1 MREGHANVT
10 GGLDRLRYT
19 KFILRYINKGI
30 DILDM
35 YIYIT
40 YINQVGLTATKE
52 KTMNIKKPASGK
64 MTAPECLAMIEN
76 QIGLKLR
83 QNDHFNGVRKTKK
96 GVYIVVDVQDPVWMS
111 SEFSALER
119 FTAQSSMI
127 KVEACGNKLVAIFA
141 DLTKREAV
149 TKRPA
154 EEVGETSAPQE
165 AEPATGEAKKASQAE
180 RVSAYLAKRQAR
192 VDRILA
198 KADRREKDG
207 QARLAAADHKASFI
221 PFGQPILVGHHS
233 EKRHRR
239 DLEMIRRNTD
249 KGFASLQ
256 EAKRLRAKAL
266 TVEENAAIFSDD
278 PAATEKLEAKIE
290 RLEQRQALMKA
301 VNTRIRA
308 GASFQ
313 DLGFSEEQEKDL
325 TAPSRFGGMG
335 FPGYKLT
342 NNNANIRRLKA
353 RLQNL
358 RKREEKEAP
367 EETVINGAR
376 IVQNLDTNRVQM
388 VFPGKPSEVMR
399 NRLKK
404 SGFRWSPFNGCW
416 QRHLSDYAVQL
427 AKELAGMNAEVSE
440 EG

>member
-1 MREGHANVT
+1 MTIEN
-10 GGLDRLRYT
+10 
-19 KFILRYINKGI
+19 
-30 DILDM
+30 
-35 YIYIT
+35 
-40 YINQVGLTATKE
+40 
-52 KTMNIKKPASGK
+52 PASVR

-83 QNDHFNGVRKTKK
+83 QNDHFNGVRITKK
-96 GVYIVVDVQDPVWMS
+96 GAYIVVDVQDPVWMS

-119 FTAQSSMI
+119 FAAQSSMI
-127 KVEACGNKLVAIFA
+127 KVEACGNKLVSIFA
-141 DLTKREAV
+141 DFLEAV
-149 TKRPA
+149 PKRPT
-154 EEVGETSAPQE
+154 EEVGETTPPQGA
-165 AEPATGEAKKASQAE
+165 AEPATGDDKKARQAE

-192 VDRILA
+192 VNRILA
-198 KADRREKDG
+198 KADRREKEG

-249 KGFASLQ
+249 KGFASLK
-256 EAKRLRAKAL
+256 EAKRLREKVL
-266 TVEENAAIFSDD
+266 SVEANAAIFSDD
-278 PAATEKLEAKIE
+278 PAATEKLEVKIE

-313 DLGFSEEQEKDL
+313 DLGFSEEQEKAL
-325 TAPSRFGGMG
+325 TSPSRFGGMG

-353 RLQNL
+353 RLQDL
-358 RKREEKEAP
+358 RKREETEAP
-367 EETVINGAR
+367 EDTVINGTR
-376 IVQNLDTNRVQM
+376 IVQNVDDNRVQM
-388 VFPGKPSEVMR
+388 VFPGKPSEAMR

-416 QRHLSDYAVQL
+416 QRHFSVYAVQL
-427 AKELAGMNAEVSE
+427 AKELAGMNADASE
-440 EG
+440 ES